1 MKKICCIPAVIII
14 TFILFGC
21 KSKEEAKEV
30 PAKEEEAV
38 ALKKGE
44 TFEERSASLIAALRT
59 GDSILPLM
67 DEGGCTLVSRA
78 SSETTDTKTRGPL
91 KPKELLSVKEL
102 VDALKSIKEG
112 FDNNW
117 FEKPAPDR
125 AKLTLSL
132 TGMSGYYGYIF
143 SFRKRDTGYCI
154 HKIELWSEEP

>member
-1 MKKICCIPAVIII
+1 MKKVFCIPAIIII

-21 KSKEEAKEV
+21 KSEKETTEV

-44 TFEERSASLIAALRT
+44 TFEERSASLIEALRA
-59 GDSILPLM
+59 GDSILSLL

-78 SSETTDTKTRGPL
+78 SSETNETKTRGSL
-91 KPKELLSVKEL
+91 KPKELLTVKEFSE
-102 VDALKSIKEG
+102 ALKSIKEG

-143 SFRKRDTGYCI
+143 SFRKRETGYFI